1 MKSTEHGNGTFEE
14 INYYMK
20 EPSVMWGTLTGVL
33 RKRKSKNHIQPDIDV
48 MEEELKRLKY
58 QRRYASTVRST
69 VYVLITVAAVAVLIV
84 TLIFPVLHIYGS
96 SMSPVLEDGNV
107 VVAIRMTEFERKDTI
122 AFYYN
127 NKILVKR
134 VIAQSGEWVDI
145 DEEGNVFINGEQI
158 EEPYLSEKS
167 VGECDIELPY
177 QVPEGKLFVMGD
189 HRSVSIDSR
198 SSVVG
203 NVSKEQV
210 IGKLTFRVWPL
221 KEIGFM
227 NR

>member
-1 MKSTEHGNGTFEE
+1 
-14 INYYMK
+14 
-20 EPSVMWGTLTGVL
+20 MWATLTGTL
-33 RKRKSKNHIQPDIDV
+33 RKRRNRAMIQPDIEV

-58 QRRYASTVRST
+58 KRRYAGTLRST
-69 VYVLITVAAVAVLIV
+69 VYVLITVSAVAVLIV
-84 TLIFPVLHIYGS
+84 TLLLPVLHIYGS

-107 VVAIRMTEFERKDTI
+107 VVAIKMTEFERKDAI

-134 VIAQSGEWVDI
+134 VIAKSGEWIDI
-145 DEEGNVFINGEQI
+145 DEEGNVFIDGKQI

-167 VGECDIELPY
+167 RGECDIELPY
-177 QVPEGKLFVMGD
+177 QIPEGKLFVMGD

-203 NVSKEQV
+203 NVSKEQI

-221 KEIGFM
+221 KEVGFLD
-227 NR
+227 R

>member
-1 MKSTEHGNGTFEE
+1 MQ
-14 INYYMK
+14 
-20 EPSVMWGTLTGVL
+20 
-33 RKRKSKNHIQPDIDV
+33 IQLDVGV
-48 MEEELKRLKY
+48 MEEELQRLKY
-58 QRRYASTVRST
+58 QKRYAGTLRST

-84 TLIFPVLHIYGS
+84 TLLFPVLHIYGS
-96 SMSPVLEDGNV
+96 SMSPELEDGNV
-107 VVAIRMTEFERKDTI
+107 VVAIKMTDFERKDTI

-134 VIAQSGEWVDI
+134 VIGKSGEWVDI
-145 DEEGNVFINGEQI
+145 DSEGNVFINGDEV
-158 EEPYLSEKS
+158 EEPYLNEKS
-167 VGECDIELPY
+167 LGECDIEFPY
-177 QVPEGKLFVMGD
+177 QVPEGKLFVLGD

-198 SSVVG
+198 NTAVG

-221 KEIGFM
+221 KEIGFL